1 MKNTVLHMAAL
12 AGAILS
18 FASPALGQAHFYP
31 GGGGAGGYPGGGG
44 AGGYA
49 GVEPLVVLPYSN
61 GGGSN
66 SAIQA
71 PGAPVVGGGQGQAGQ
86 VPAGPNVIEQQED
99 LAEQQA
105 PSMVLSDPDD
115 SALEQRPMDDP
126 QDASGFEGLQAI
138 DNVDSSY

>member
-1 MKNTVLHMAAL
+1 MKNTVLHLAAL

-31 GGGGAGGYPGGGG
+31 GGGGAGGYPG
-44 AGGYA
+44 A
-49 GVEPLVVLPYSN
+49 EPIVVLPYAN

-105 PSMVLSDPDD
+105 PSMILSDPDD
-115 SALEQRPMDDP
+115 SALAQPPMDDP